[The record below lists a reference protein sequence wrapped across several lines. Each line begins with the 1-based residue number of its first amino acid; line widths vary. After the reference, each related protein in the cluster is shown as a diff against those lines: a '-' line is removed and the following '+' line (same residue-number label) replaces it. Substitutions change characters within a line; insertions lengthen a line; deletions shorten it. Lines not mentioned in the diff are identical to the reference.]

1 MTETGEEKYK
11 RLYESSVQKFDTYVE
26 QEGKALVGAWDQ
38 IADAKR
44 INNLLND
51 KVAKL
56 TDDAAERD
64 GQVAMLAATVLER
77 NAENEELFNENQFL
91 GGEIALRDEAIVA
104 RDKENSDLKIE
115 NLNLHAVID
124 SLKDDHEDHIAEL
137 LIQFSNSNTQ
147 SAVSAIDSVMRDSY
161 YM

>member
-56 TDDAAERD
+56 TDHAAERD